1 MALLISPS
9 NNSGWGLGV
18 KSMYGGARRRSA
30 THTVRV
36 KSHYRQPWGAV
47 KRGRRPAPAGSIER
61 AIEAAIGTP
70 SATRAAAAV
79 ATVARAARVIR
90 GRRRRRRGFGWTR
103 RRRGPRI
110 RYTRRI

>member
-1 MALLISPS
+1 
-9 NNSGWGLGV
+9 
-18 KSMYGGARRRSA
+18 MYGGARRRSA

-70 SATRAAAAV
+70 AAAASAARAAV
-79 ATVARAARVIR
+79 ATVAAAARAR
-90 GRRRRRRGFGWTR
+90 RRRRRRGFGWTR

-110 RYTRRI
+110 RYTRRV